1 MYNINGIAWEVE
13 LQSEVKNW
21 IPTLPKDDQGI
32 VTRNIDRLE
41 EKGNLLTHPYTSQ
54 LKSKLRKLRFHLS
67 TGQQRI
73 TYFIAPERKII
84 LLTVFR
90 KTKQRETKE
99 INRAIRAMN
108 TFNE

>member
-1 MYNINGIAWEVE
+1 M
-13 LQSEVKNW
+13 SR
-21 IPTLPKDDQGI
+21 DDQGI

-41 EKGNLLTHPYTSQ
+41 EMGNLLTHPYTSQ
-54 LKSKLRKLRFHLS
+54 LNGKLRELRFYLS
-67 TGQQRI
+67 TGQHRI

-99 INRAIRAMN
+99 IKRASRAMN
-108 TFNE
+108 TFNEKGNN